1 MSRQS
6 AFGSA
11 PSMPFRRVGLA
22 LAMALAGCTP
32 ASKAPPAAATAAMPA
47 AALTAA
53 ELSDDKARIS
63 YVIGRDFARSIEPIR
78 GELDP
83 QIVLRAIRDAQG
95 GAKPLFD
102 EAQSRTI
109 REGFSAAL
117 RAKQDQAQQALA
129 ARNLES
135 GEAFLKRNA
144 GSAGVRS
151 TASGLQYRVLR
162 EGQGAH
168 PKPSDTVRVNYIGRL
183 PDGSKFE
190 STYDTDHP
198 AEFVLDRVMPGW
210 TEGVQLMTPGS
221 RYRFWVPSK
230 LAYGERGV
238 PGQIEPNTVLDFEI
252 ELLEIAGAGGTG
264 AAE

>member
-1 MSRQS
+1 MSRLS
-6 AFGSA
+6 AV
-11 PSMPFRRVGLA
+11 PCFRSVRVACGAFA
-22 LAMALAGCTP
+22 LAIVSAACTP
-32 ASKAPPAAATAAMPA
+32 APESPQAAAAAPA

-63 YVIGRDFARSIEPIR
+63 YVVGRDFARSIEPIR
-78 GELDP
+78 ADLDP
-83 QIVLRAIRDAQG
+83 QIVLRAIRDAQA

-102 EAQSRTI
+102 EAQSRKI

-117 RAKQDQAQQALA
+117 RDKQDRAQRALA

-144 GSAGVRS
+144 GSDGVRS
-151 TASGLQYRVLR
+151 TSSGLQYRVLKQ
-162 EGQGAH
+162 GQGAH

-252 ELLEIAGAGGTG
+252 ELLEIAGAGGT
-264 AAE
+264 AAGE